1 MTSLEVVPLRGLP
14 LIRAG
19 DDLVELIASALKL
32 NSVTLRAQDVLV
44 VAQKIVSKAEGRV
57 VDLATI
63 QPSAQARRACDG
75 CREGPAACAGHSIG
89 VGSRRAG
96 APRRADR

>member
-1 MTSLEVVPLRGLP
+1 MTSLEIVPLQGLP

-19 DDLVELIASALKL
+19 DDLVELVASALKL
-32 NSVTLRAQDVLV
+32 NGVTPRAGDVLV

-63 QPSAQARRACDG
+63 EPSAQAVAL
-75 CREGPAACAGHSIG
+75 AADVDKDPHSIG